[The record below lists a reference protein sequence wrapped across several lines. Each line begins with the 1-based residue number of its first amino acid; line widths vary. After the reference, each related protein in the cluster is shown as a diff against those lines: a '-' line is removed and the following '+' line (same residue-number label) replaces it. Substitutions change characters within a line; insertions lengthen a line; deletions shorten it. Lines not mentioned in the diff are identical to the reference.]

1 MSPACHYPAVI
12 QPTRHLPSMSSFPG
26 LASTR
31 TFELPIHKGN
41 CHSDSEPANG
51 RWYVTVH
58 GMAWGCKGRAIVFT
72 MACNEEVLIL
82 AKTLHN
88 AFFSRCT
95 HVVA

>member
-1 MSPACHYPAVI
+1 MSLPGVI
-12 QPTRHLPSMSSFPG
+12 QPTRHLPSTVCHRFHVWPALGRLSCRF
-26 LASTR
+26 T
-31 TFELPIHKGN
+31 N

-88 AFFSRCT
+88 AFFSFCL
-95 HVVA
+95 HAVA